1 MDDLD
6 DAVTDVVHDVAIVGA
21 GPAGSA
27 AALRLLQ
34 LRPDARV
41 VMLDAAAFPR
51 DKTCG
56 DGIAAQV
63 FDLLDALGVRGLA
76 DGAPAVPRL
85 RFRTASGRIAERT
98 CARPNRVIRRE
109 VFDAALVD
117 AVVSRG
123 GVLRRHRVRTLSVR
137 SDRVVLDGMIAARSV
152 IGADGAN
159 STVRRLLGAPAALPR
174 STALAI
180 RGYTP
185 SVLDPEALVI
195 EFADGPYP
203 AYAWSFPVADGGAN
217 VGYGVFDRRGAG
229 SRQEFLDALLR
240 LLPGQEPDPATVRGH
255 HLPLST
261 GPRFHPDGR
270 VLLAGDAASMVN
282 PLTGEGIFDAVASGV
297 LAGRAALSGADA
309 GALHRRAMRRCF
321 GRHHRHSGV
330 MARLAADPRFLDA
343 AVVAACRHR
352 RVFDAAIDLGLGR
365 GTVPPGALARV
376 VGAYV
381 GGLVGAARSADDGR
395 PSCDEQGNRDGGD
408 NQHRAERGS

>member
-1 MDDLD
+1 MDDHD
-6 DAVTDVVHDVAIVGA
+6 DVGADVLYDVAIVGA

-41 VMLDAAAFPR
+41 LLLDAAAFPR

-56 DGIAAQV
+56 DGIAAHV
-63 FDLLDALGVRGLA
+63 FDLLDALGVSGLV

-85 RFRTASGRIAERT
+85 RFRTATGRTAERF

-123 GVLRRHRVRTLSVR
+123 GVLRRHRVRTLQVR
-137 SDRVVLDGMIAARSV
+137 DDRVVLDGVIAARTV

-159 STVRRLLGAPAALPR
+159 STVRRLLGAPAGPPR
-174 STALAI
+174 STAVAI
-180 RGYTP
+180 RGYAP
-185 SVLDPEALVI
+185 AVLDPETLVI

-203 AYAWSFPVADGGAN
+203 AYAWSFPVAGGGAN
-217 VGYGVFDRRGAG
+217 VGYGVFDRRGG
-229 SRQEFLDALLR
+229 GNRQEFLDALRR
-240 LLPGQEPDPATVRGH
+240 LLPGQEPAPETVRGH

-261 GPRFHPDGR
+261 APRFHPDGR
-270 VLLAGDAASMVN
+270 VLLVGDAASMVN

-309 GALHRRAMRRCF
+309 GAEHRQAMRRCF
-321 GRHHRHSGV
+321 GRHHRHSGA
-330 MARLAADPRFLDA
+330 MARLVSDSRFLDA
-343 AVVAACRHR
+343 AVVAACRHSS
-352 RVFDAAIDLGLGR
+352 VFDAAIDLGLGR

-376 VGAYV
+376 VSAYL
-381 GGLVGAARSADDGR
+381 GGLV
-395 PSCDEQGNRDGGD
+395 
-408 NQHRAERGS
+408 

>member
-1 MDDLD
+1 MDD
-6 DAVTDVVHDVAIVGA
+6 AAEDVIHDVAIVGA

-34 LRPDARV
+34 LRPGARV
-41 VMLDAAAFPR
+41 LMLDAATFPR

-56 DGIAAQV
+56 DGIAAHV
-63 FDLLDALGVRGLA
+63 FDLLDALGVSGLA
-76 DGAPAVPRL
+76 EGAPAVPRL
-85 RFRTASGRIAERT
+85 RFRTATGRTAERT

-117 AVVSRG
+117 AAVARG
-123 GVLRRHRVRTLSVR
+123 AVLRRHRVRTLEVR
-137 SDRVVLDGMIAARSV
+137 SDGVLLDGAIAARTV

-159 STVRRLLGAPAALPR
+159 STVRRLLGAPAAPPR

-180 RGYTP
+180 RGYTL

-203 AYAWSFPVADGGAN
+203 AYAWSFPVAGGGAN
-217 VGYGVFDRRGAG
+217 VGYGVFDRRGVG
-229 SRQEFLDALLR
+229 NLQEFLAALRR
-240 LLPGQEPDPATVRGH
+240 LLPGQDPDPMTVRGH

-297 LAGRAALSGADA
+297 LAGRAALSGAAA

-321 GRHHRHSGV
+321 GRHHLHSGV
-330 MARLAADPRFLDA
+330 MARLTADSRFLDA
-343 AVVAACRHR
+343 AVVAAGRHR
-352 RVFDAAIDLGLGR
+352 SVFDAAVDLGLGR

-376 VGAYV
+376 VGAYL
-381 GGLVGAARSADDGR
+381 GGIA
-395 PSCDEQGNRDGGD
+395 
-408 NQHRAERGS
+408 

>member
-1 MDDLD
+1 MDVLY
-6 DAVTDVVHDVAIVGA
+6 DVAIVGA

-27 AALRLLQ
+27 AALRVLQ
-34 LRPDARV
+34 LRPGARV
-41 VMLDAAAFPR
+41 LLLDAAAFPR

-56 DGIAAQV
+56 DGIAAHV

-76 DGAPAVPRL
+76 DSAPAVPRL
-85 RFRTASGRIAERT
+85 RFRTATGRVAERT

-117 AVVSRG
+117 AAVSRG
-123 GVLRRHRVRTLSVR
+123 ALLRRHRVRTLEVR
-137 SDRVVLDGMIAARSV
+137 DDRVVLDGVVAARTV

-159 STVRRLLGAPAALPR
+159 SVVRRLLGAPAGPPR

-180 RGYTP
+180 RGYAP
-185 SVLDPEALVI
+185 SVLDPGALMI

-229 SRQEFLDALLR
+229 NRQEFLDALHR
-240 LLPGQEPDPATVRGH
+240 LLPGQEPHPATIRGH

-297 LAGRAALSGADA
+297 LAGRAALAGAEA

-330 MARLAADPRFLDA
+330 MARLVADPRFLDA
-343 AVVAACRHR
+343 AVSAASRNG

-365 GTVPPGALARV
+365 GTVPARAFARV
-376 VGAYV
+376 VGTYV
-381 GGLVGAARSADDGR
+381 GGLARAARSADDGGPGR
-395 PSCDEQGNRDGGD
+395 DE
-408 NQHRAERGS
+408 